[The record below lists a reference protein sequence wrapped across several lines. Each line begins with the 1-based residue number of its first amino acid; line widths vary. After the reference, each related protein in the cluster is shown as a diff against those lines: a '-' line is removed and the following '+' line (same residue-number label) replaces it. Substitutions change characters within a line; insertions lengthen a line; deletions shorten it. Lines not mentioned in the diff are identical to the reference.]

1 MTVTGLFSW
10 LGGGLGREQGGI
22 ELNERHERAGYAVSG
37 AVVLLFATAAGL
49 VTTLALAAADAMPL
63 FAIVFVAIVGALLAG
78 AVARALATARPA
90 SGPDRRGLAGRIAVA
105 VGAGVLVAELA
116 STVLF
121 GGTIDRLL
129 DEKAQRAVDSAPAV
143 VTATTE
149 LDRAKADRA
158 ALDQSIV
165 KAQADIDHAL
175 VIARCEYN
183 PTPECPQTR
192 ITGVPGRGPESQT
205 ANEMLDDARKQLAA
219 AQNRVAGLDQR
230 IADDQKAVTAA
241 GSVAFADADRG
252 LGARWLAMNDY
263 TTGTAGAFLLRVL
276 TIIVFVLL
284 ALLPL
289 ILRWWR
295 GETSFDRRLAFH
307 TVQDRAERS
316 ADAAIAVKRAEVRAE
331 AETLRAEQQL
341 TAARLAVEADTA
353 IDRERQRTRIIAAI
367 GGLEI
372 GITEPQHLVG
382 NQRRG
387 ELPAGTAGDREDSSV
402 SQEGIV
408 TPNLP
413 ATVSAGA
420 LAPTSAAGTVVP
432 HVASA
437 APAAPKGGGLELPL
451 IGTVPFSDTAA
462 RWIRPLVPS
471 FVANAIDTAT
481 HPLRT
486 ARQAFEEV
494 EEITFTLRRTRKV
507 TVDSQ
512 DSHAPAIGQPAQAGY
527 QLPPGTPDSW
537 HAQRIAA
544 TVVDADYPQY
554 AQDPRYSALP
564 SAAAPQGYGLPPVE
578 RHDELSARQRNELP
592 GRRGP
597 RELPPAN

>member
-1 MTVTGLFSW
+1 MTATGLFTW
-10 LGGGLGREQGGI
+10 LGGGLGREQRT
-22 ELNERHERAGYAVSG
+22 ELDYPHERADYAVSG
-37 AVVLLFATAAGL
+37 AVVLLFATVAGT
-49 VTTLALAAADAMPL
+49 VSALALATADGMAL
-63 FAIVFVAIVGALLAG
+63 FAIVLVAMVVALLAG

-90 SGPDRRGLAGRIAVA
+90 GGPDRRGLAGRTAVA
-105 VGAGVLVAELA
+105 IVTGILVAELA

-143 VTATTE
+143 VTARAE

-158 ALDQSIV
+158 ASDQSV
-165 KAQADIDHAL
+165 AKAQADIDHAL

-219 AQNRVAGLDQR
+219 AQDRVAGLDLR
-230 IADDQKAVTAA
+230 VSADQTAVDTA

-263 TTGTAGAFLLRVL
+263 TTGTTGAFLLRML
-276 TIIVFVLL
+276 TVSTFVLL

-295 GETSFDRRLAFH
+295 GETSLDRRLAFH
-307 TVQDRAERS
+307 TVQDRAERG

-331 AETLRAEQQL
+331 AENLRAEQQL

-367 GGLEI
+367 GGVEI
-372 GITEPQHLVG
+372 GISEPG
-382 NQRRG
+382 RRG

-402 SQEGIV
+402 SRDDTV

-413 ATVSAGA
+413 ATVRTGA
-420 LAPTSAAGTVVP
+420 LAPTSGAGAVVP
-432 HVASA
+432 HAAAA
-437 APAAPKGGGLELPL
+437 APAAPKSGGLELPL

-462 RWIRPLVPS
+462 RFIRPLVPA

-507 TVDSQ
+507 TIDSQ
-512 DSHAPAIGQPAQAGY
+512 DSSQSMAQAPHPGY
-527 QLPPGTPDSW
+527 QLPGTPESW
-537 HAQRIAA
+537 HAQHVAS
-544 TVVDADYPQY
+544 TVVDADYT
-554 AQDPRYSALP
+554 QDPRYAALP
-564 SAAAPQGYGLPPVE
+564 PTAASRLPRVE
-578 RHDELSARQRNELP
+578 RHDELSARPHLELP
-592 GRRGP
+592 NHRGP
-597 RELPPAN
+597 RELPPAH

>member
-1 MTVTGLFSW
+1 MTVTGLFTW
-10 LGGGLGREQGGI
+10 LGGGLGREQDGTQ
-22 ELNERHERAGYAVSG
+22 LDYPHERAGYAVTG
-37 AVVLLFATAAGL
+37 AVVLLFATVAGV

-63 FAIVFVAIVGALLAG
+63 FAIVLGALVVALLAG
-78 AVARALATARPA
+78 ALARALATARPA

-105 VGAGVLVAELA
+105 VLAGVLIAELA
-116 STVLF
+116 ATVLF
-121 GGTIDRLL
+121 GGSIDRLL
-129 DEKAQRAVDSAPAV
+129 DEKAQRAVDSVPAV
-143 VTATTE
+143 VAARTE
-149 LDRAKADRA
+149 LGRSTADRA
-158 ALDQSIV
+158 ALDQTIG

-183 PTPECPQTR
+183 PTPECPRTR

-205 ANEMLDDARKQLAA
+205 ANDMLDDARKQLAA
-219 AQNRVAGLDQR
+219 AQGRVAGLDQR
-230 IADDQKAVTAA
+230 VADDQKAVTAA
-241 GSVAFADADRG
+241 GSAAFAQADRG

-263 TTGTAGAFLLRVL
+263 TTGAAGAFLLRVL
-276 TIIVFVLL
+276 TIITFVLL

-316 ADAAIAVKRAEVRAE
+316 ADAAIAVKRAEVRVE
-331 AETLRAEQQL
+331 AENLRAEQQL
-341 TAARLAVEADTA
+341 TAARLAVEADAA
-353 IDRERQRTRIIAAI
+353 IDREHQRTRIIAAI

-372 GITEPQHLVG
+372 GITEPGH
-382 NQRRG
+382 RG
-387 ELPAGTAGDREDSSV
+387 ELPAATAGDREESPV

-420 LAPTSAAGTVVP
+420 PAPTSGAGAVVP
-432 HVASA
+432 HVAST

-451 IGTVPFSDTAA
+451 IGTVPFTDTAA
-462 RWIRPLVPS
+462 RWIRPLVPA

-512 DSHAPAIGQPAQAGY
+512 DSHAPAVGHTAAAGY

-537 HAQRIAA
+537 HAQRVAA

-554 AQDPRYSALP
+554 AHDPRYSALP
-564 SAAAPQGYGLPPVE
+564 PAAAPQGYGLPPTD
-578 RHDELSARQRNELP
+578 RRDELPAREHNELP

>member
-1 MTVTGLFSW
+1 MTVTGLFTW
-10 LGGGLGREQGGI
+10 LGGGLGREQDGTA
-22 ELNERHERAGYAVSG
+22 LDYPHERAGYAVTG
-37 AVVLLFATAAGL
+37 TVVLLFATVAGL

-63 FAIVFVAIVGALLAG
+63 LAIVLVALVVALLTGAL
-78 AVARALATARPA
+78 ARALATARPA
-90 SGPDRRGLAGRIAVA
+90 SGPDRRGLAGRIAIA
-105 VGAGVLVAELA
+105 VLAGVLIAELA

-143 VTATTE
+143 VAAHAE
-149 LDRAKADRA
+149 LGRSTADRA
-158 ALDQSIV
+158 ALDQTIA

-175 VIARCEYN
+175 VIARCEYH

-205 ANEMLDDARKQLAA
+205 ANDMLDDARKQLAA
-219 AQNRVAGLDQR
+219 AQGRVAGLDR
-230 IADDQKAVTAA
+230 RVADDQKAVAGA
-241 GSVAFADADRG
+241 GSAAFADADRG
-252 LGARWLAMNDY
+252 LGARWLVMNDY
-263 TTGTAGAFLLRVL
+263 TTDAAGAFLLRVL
-276 TIIVFVLL
+276 TIVTFVLL

-295 GETSFDRRLAFH
+295 GETSFDRRLAYR
-307 TVQDRAERS
+307 TVQDQAERS
-316 ADAAIAVKRAEVRAE
+316 ADAAIAVKRAEVRVE
-331 AETLRAEQQL
+331 AENLRAEQQL
-341 TAARLAVEADTA
+341 TAARLAVEADAA
-353 IDRERQRTRIIAAI
+353 IDREHQRTRIIAAI

-372 GITEPQHLVG
+372 GITEPQRLDE
-382 NQRRG
+382 NQHRG
-387 ELPAGTAGDREDSSV
+387 ELSAAPAGNREEGPV

-413 ATVSAGA
+413 ATVSPGA
-420 LAPTSAAGTVVP
+420 LAPTSGAGAVVP
-432 HVASA
+432 HVASS
-437 APAAPKGGGLELPL
+437 APTAPKGGGLELPL
-451 IGTVPFSDTAA
+451 IGTVPFTDTAA
-462 RWIRPLVPS
+462 RLIRPLVPS

-512 DSHAPAIGQPAQAGY
+512 DSHPPAMGHPAAPGY

-537 HAQRIAA
+537 HAQRVAA
-544 TVVDADYPQY
+544 TVVHADYPQY
-554 AQDPRYSALP
+554 APDPRYSALP
-564 SAAAPQGYGLPPVE
+564 SAAAPQGYGLPPTE
-578 RHDELSARQRNELP
+578 HHGELPAREHNELP

>member
-1 MTVTGLFSW
+1 MTVTGLFTW
-10 LGGGLGREQGGI
+10 LGGGLGREQGGT
-22 ELNERHERAGYAVSG
+22 ELGYPHERADYAVSG
-37 AVVLLFATAAGL
+37 AVVLLFAAVAGI
-49 VTTLALAAADAMPL
+49 VGTVALATADAMPL
-63 FAIVFVAIVGALLAG
+63 FAIVFVALVVALLAG

-90 SGPDRRGLAGRIAVA
+90 GGPDRRGLAGRIVVA
-105 VGAGVLVAELA
+105 VVAGALVAELA

-143 VTATTE
+143 VTARTE
-149 LDRAKADRA
+149 LERAKADRA
-158 ALDQSIV
+158 GLDQSTG

-205 ANEMLDDARKQLAA
+205 ANAMLDDARKQLAA
-219 AQNRVAGLDQR
+219 AQDRVAGLDQR
-230 IADDQKAVTAA
+230 INEDQEALDTARSA
-241 GSVAFADADRG
+241 AFADADRG

-276 TIIVFVLL
+276 TILTFVLL

-289 ILRWWR
+289 IMRWWR
-295 GETSFDRRLAFH
+295 GETSLDRRLAFH

-316 ADAAIAVKRAEVRAE
+316 ADTAIAVKRAEVRAE
-331 AETLRAEQQL
+331 AENLRTEQQL
-341 TAARLAVEADTA
+341 TAVRLAVEADTA
-353 IDRERQRTRIIAAI
+353 IDREHQRTRIIAAI

-372 GITEPQHLVG
+372 GITDPG
-382 NQRRG
+382 RR

-402 SQEGIV
+402 SREV

-413 ATVSAGA
+413 ATVRAGA
-420 LAPTSAAGTVVP
+420 LAPTGGAGAVVP
-432 HVASA
+432 HTASA
-437 APAAPKGGGLELPL
+437 APAAPKSGGLELPL

-462 RWIRPLVPS
+462 RFIRPLVPA

-512 DSHAPAIGQPAQAGY
+512 DSHAPAMTQPPQPGY
-527 QLPPGTPDSW
+527 QLPGAPESW
-537 HAQRIAA
+537 HAQRVAA
-544 TVVDADYPQY
+544 TVVDADYT
-554 AQDPRYSALP
+554 QDPRYSALP
-564 SAAAPQGYGLPPVE
+564 PAATPQGYGLPQAD
-578 RHDELSARQRNELP
+578 RHDELSAGHRNELP
-592 GRRGP
+592 RHRGP
-597 RELPPAN
+597 RELPPAH

>member
-1 MTVTGLFSW
+1 MTITGLFTW
-10 LGGGLGREQGGI
+10 LGGGLGREQGGT
-22 ELNERHERAGYAVSG
+22 ELYYPHERADYAVTG
-37 AVVLLFATAAGL
+37 AVVLLFAAVAGI
-49 VTTLALAAADAMPL
+49 VGTVALATADAMPL
-63 FAIVFVAIVGALLAG
+63 FAVVFVALVIALLAG

-90 SGPDRRGLAGRIAVA
+90 GGPDRRGLVGRIAVA
-105 VGAGVLVAELA
+105 MLAGVLVAELA

-143 VTATTE
+143 STVRTE
-149 LDRAKADRA
+149 LERARADRA
-158 ALDQSIV
+158 ALDQSIT

-205 ANEMLDDARKQLAA
+205 ANAMLDDARKQLVA
-219 AQNRVAGLDQR
+219 AQDRVAGLDQR
-230 IADDQKAVTAA
+230 VTDDQKALDTA
-241 GSVAFADADRG
+241 GSAAFTAADRG

-263 TTGTAGAFLLRVL
+263 TTGSAGAFLLRVL
-276 TIIVFVLL
+276 TIGTFVLL

-289 ILRWWR
+289 TLRWWR
-295 GETSFDRRLAFH
+295 GETSLDRRLAFH

-316 ADAAIAVKRAEVRAE
+316 ADAAIAVKRAEVRTE
-331 AETLRAEQQL
+331 AENLRAEQLL

-372 GITEPQHLVG
+372 GVTEPG
-382 NQRRG
+382 RG
-387 ELPAGTAGDREDSSV
+387 ELPAGTAGDREDSTV
-402 SQEGIV
+402 SHEV

-420 LAPTSAAGTVVP
+420 LAPTGGAGAVVP
-432 HVASA
+432 HTAS
-437 APAAPKGGGLELPL
+437 AAPKGGGLELPL

-462 RWIRPLVPS
+462 RFIRPLVPA

-512 DSHAPAIGQPAQAGY
+512 DSHAQAMTQPPHPGY
-527 QLPPGTPDSW
+527 QLPGTPDSW
-537 HAQRIAA
+537 HAQRVAA
-544 TVVDADYPQY
+544 TVVDADYT
-554 AQDPRYSALP
+554 QDPRYSALP
-564 SAAAPQGYGLPPVE
+564 PATAPQGYGLPQAVQ
-578 RHDELSARQRNELP
+578 RDELSAHHRNELP
-592 GRRGP
+592 NHRGP

>member
-1 MTVTGLFSW
+1 MTITGLFTW
-10 LGGGLGREQGGI
+10 LGGGLGREQSGT
-22 ELNERHERAGYAVSG
+22 ELYYPHERADYAVTG
-37 AVVLLFATAAGL
+37 AVVLLFAAVAGI
-49 VTTLALAAADAMPL
+49 VGTVALATADAMPL
-63 FAIVFVAIVGALLAG
+63 LAIVVVAMVVALLAG
-78 AVARALATARPA
+78 AVARGLVTARPVG
-90 SGPDRRGLAGRIAVA
+90 GPDRRGLVGRIAVA
-105 VGAGVLVAELA
+105 VLAGVLVAELA

-129 DEKAQRAVDSAPAV
+129 DEKAQGAVDSAPAV
-143 VTATTE
+143 VTARSE
-149 LDRAKADRA
+149 LDRAKADRG
-158 ALDQSIV
+158 ALDQSIT

-175 VIARCEYN
+175 VIARCEYH

-205 ANEMLDDARKQLAA
+205 ANAMLDDARKQLAA
-219 AQNRVAGLDQR
+219 AQDRVAGADQR
-230 IADDQKAVTAA
+230 ITADQKALDTA
-241 GSVAFADADRG
+241 GSAAFAAADRG

-263 TTGTAGAFLLRVL
+263 TTAAAGAFLLRVL
-276 TIIVFVLL
+276 TIGTFVLL

-295 GETSFDRRLAFH
+295 GETALDRRLAFH

-331 AETLRAEQQL
+331 AENLRAEQQL

-372 GITEPQHLVG
+372 GFTEPG
-382 NQRRG
+382 RRG

-402 SQEGIV
+402 SHEV

-413 ATVSAGA
+413 ATVHAGA
-420 LAPTSAAGTVVP
+420 LAPTGGAGAMVP
-432 HVASA
+432 HTASA
-437 APAAPKGGGLELPL
+437 VPVAPKSGGLELPL

-462 RWIRPLVPS
+462 RFIRPLVPA

-512 DSHAPAIGQPAQAGY
+512 DSHGQAIGQHAQPGY
-527 QLPPGTPDSW
+527 QLPGTPDSW
-537 HAQRIAA
+537 HAQRVAA
-544 TVVDADYPQY
+544 TVVDADYT
-554 AQDPRYSALP
+554 QDPRYSALP
-564 SAAAPQGYGLPPVE
+564 PAATPQNHGLSQAQ
-578 RHDELSARQRNELP
+578 RHDEISANHRNELP
-592 GRRGP
+592 GHRGP

>member
-1 MTVTGLFSW
+1 MTVTGLLTW
-10 LGGGLGREQGGI
+10 LGGGVGREQGGT
-22 ELNERHERAGYAVSG
+22 ELDYPHERADYAVSG
-37 AVVLLFATAAGL
+37 AVVLLFAAVAGI
-49 VTTLALAAADAMPL
+49 VGTVALATADAVPL
-63 FAIVFVAIVGALLAG
+63 FAIVFVAVVVALLAG

-90 SGPDRRGLAGRIAVA
+90 GGPDRRGLAGRIAVA
-105 VGAGVLVAELA
+105 VLAGVLVAELA

-121 GGTIDRLL
+121 GGTIDRRL

-143 VTATTE
+143 VTARTE

-158 ALDQSIV
+158 ALDQSIT

-205 ANEMLDDARKQLAA
+205 ANAMLDDARKQLAA
-219 AQNRVAGLDQR
+219 AQDRVGGLDPR
-230 IADDQKAVTAA
+230 ITEDQKALDTA
-241 GSVAFADADRG
+241 GSAAFADADRG

-276 TIIVFVLL
+276 TILTFVLL

-289 ILRWWR
+289 IMRWWR
-295 GETSFDRRLAFH
+295 GETSLDRRLAFR

-331 AETLRAEQQL
+331 AENLRTEQQL

-372 GITEPQHLVG
+372 GITDPG
-382 NQRRG
+382 RG

-402 SQEGIV
+402 SHEV

-413 ATVSAGA
+413 ATVNAGA
-420 LAPTSAAGTVVP
+420 LAPTGGAGAVAP
-432 HVASA
+432 HTASA
-437 APAAPKGGGLELPL
+437 APAAPKSGGLELPL

-462 RWIRPLVPS
+462 RFIRPLVPA

-512 DSHAPAIGQPAQAGY
+512 DSHAPAMTQPPHPGY
-527 QLPPGTPDSW
+527 QLPASPESW
-537 HAQRIAA
+537 HAQRVAA
-544 TVVDADYPQY
+544 TVVDADYTQNPH
-554 AQDPRYSALP
+554 YSALP
-564 SAAAPQGYGLPPVE
+564 QAAHQGYGLPQAD
-578 RHDELSARQRNELP
+578 RHDELSTRTRNELP
-592 GRRGP
+592 GHRGP

>member
-1 MTVTGLFSW
+1 MTVTGLFTW
-10 LGGGLGREQGGI
+10 LGGGLGREQDGS
-22 ELNERHERAGYAVSG
+22 ELNDRHERAGYAVSG
-37 AVVLLFATAAGL
+37 AVVLLFATVAGV
-49 VTTLALAAADAMPL
+49 VTTLALTMADAMPL
-63 FAIVFVAIVGALLAG
+63 FAIVLVALVVAVLTG
-78 AVARALATARPA
+78 AVARALTTRRPA

-105 VGAGVLVAELA
+105 VLAGVLVAELA

-143 VTATTE
+143 VTARTE
-149 LDRAKADRA
+149 LDRAEADRA
-158 ALDQSIV
+158 ALDQSIA
-165 KAQADIDHAL
+165 KTQADIDHAL

-219 AQNRVAGLDQR
+219 AQGRVVGLDQR
-230 IADDQKAVTAA
+230 IADDQKAVTTA
-241 GSVAFADADRG
+241 GSAAFADADRG
-252 LGARWLAMNDY
+252 LGARWVAMNDY
-263 TTGTAGAFLLRVL
+263 TTGAAGAFLLRVL
-276 TIIVFVLL
+276 TIITFVLL

-295 GETSFDRRLAFH
+295 GETTFDRRLAFH

-316 ADAAIAVKRAEVRAE
+316 ADAAIAVKRAEVRVE
-331 AETLRAEQQL
+331 AENLRAEQQL

-372 GITEPQHLVG
+372 GITDPGRLDEK
-382 NQRRG
+382 QRRG
-387 ELPAGTAGDREDSSV
+387 ELPAATAGDREDSSV

-420 LAPTSAAGTVVP
+420 LAPTSGAGPVRPYVAAQ
-432 HVASA
+432 
-437 APAAPKGGGLELPL
+437 APTAPKTSGGLELPI
-451 IGTVPFSDTAA
+451 IGTVPFTDTAA

-507 TVDSQ
+507 TVDTQ
-512 DSHAPAIGQPAQAGY
+512 DSHAPAMTQAAGPGY
-527 QLPPGTPDSW
+527 QLPPGSAEAW

-544 TVVDADYPQY
+544 NVVDADYQQP
-554 AQDPRYSALP
+554 ARYSALP
-564 SAAAPQGYGLPPVE
+564 HATAQQSYGLSPAD
-578 RHDELSARQRNELP
+578 RHEELSAQHRGELQNRP
-592 GRRGP
+592 GP

>member
-1 MTVTGLFSW
+1 MTVTGLFTW
-10 LGGGLGREQGGI
+10 LGGGLGREQGGTEI
-22 ELNERHERAGYAVSG
+22 DYPHERADYAVSG
-37 AVVLLFATAAGL
+37 AVVLLFAAVAGI
-49 VTTLALAAADAMPL
+49 VGTVALATADAMPL
-63 FAIVFVAIVGALLAG
+63 FAIVFVALVVALLAG

-90 SGPDRRGLAGRIAVA
+90 GGPDRRGLAGRIAVA
-105 VGAGVLVAELA
+105 VVAGVLVAELA

-129 DEKAQRAVDSAPAV
+129 DENAQRAVDSAPAV
-143 VTATTE
+143 ITARTE
-149 LDRAKADRA
+149 LERAKGDRA
-158 ALDQSIV
+158 ALDQSITE
-165 KAQADIDHAL
+165 AQADIDHAL

-205 ANEMLDDARKQLAA
+205 ANAMLDDARKQLTA
-219 AQNRVAGLDQR
+219 AQDRVAGLDQR
-230 IADDQKAVTAA
+230 ITEDQKALDTA
-241 GSVAFADADRG
+241 GSAAFADADRG
-252 LGARWLAMNDY
+252 LGERWLAMNDY

-276 TIIVFVLL
+276 SILTFVLL

-295 GETSFDRRLAFH
+295 GETSLDRRLAFH

-331 AETLRAEQQL
+331 AENLRTEQQL

-372 GITEPQHLVG
+372 GITDPG
-382 NQRRG
+382 PG

-402 SQEGIV
+402 SHEV

-420 LAPTSAAGTVVP
+420 LAPTGGAGAVVP
-432 HVASA
+432 HTASA
-437 APAAPKGGGLELPL
+437 APRSGGLELPL

-462 RWIRPLVPS
+462 RFIRPLVPA

-512 DSHAPAIGQPAQAGY
+512 DSHAPAMTQPAHPGY
-527 QLPPGTPDSW
+527 QLPATPESW
-537 HAQRIAA
+537 HAQRVAA
-544 TVVDADYPQY
+544 TVVDADYTQNPY
-554 AQDPRYSALP
+554 YSALP
-564 SAAAPQGYGLPPVE
+564 QSD
-578 RHDELSARQRNELP
+578 RHDELSTRPRNELP
-592 GRRGP
+592 GHRGP